1 MRGLRLQH
9 VRDVISR
16 SDVTMRNSSTLSF
29 ALAIGEINKNGLSR
43 NLAAHCVR
51 CMQPIIDIRKER
63 RTWNVAVAAIT
74 RQSLFFILRARLLD
88 FSWVGE
94 SILHLSW
101 HP

>member
-1 MRGLRLQH
+1 MQH

-43 NLAAHCVR
+43 NLAAPRVR
-51 CMQPIIDIRKER
+51 CMQPIIDIQKE
-63 RTWNVAVAAIT
+63 RTWNEDVAAII
-74 RQSLFFILRARLLD
+74 RHSLFFFYFTLLSD
-88 FSWVGE
+88 FSWLGE
-94 SILHLSW
+94 RFLIYFSS